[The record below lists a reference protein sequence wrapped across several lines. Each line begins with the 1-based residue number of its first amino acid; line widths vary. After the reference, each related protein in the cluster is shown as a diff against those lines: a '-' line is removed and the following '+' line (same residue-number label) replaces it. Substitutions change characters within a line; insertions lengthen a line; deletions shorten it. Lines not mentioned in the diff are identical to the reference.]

1 MNKSSQFLLPLVKAE
16 GRKSNEFFID
26 SYLGDGTTDTLGN
39 NLYLLFSKQ
48 MDAETSEKYVN
59 ATNFSTSYEVPN
71 GVMYV
76 FTLTEDEREKV
87 VKPFLQGK
95 YSELDKDY
103 VEKHFPLD
111 PKHSLYGNRLVIE
124 KSDKYVKYW
133 SEQGVEIPANAEV
146 WSRPDL
152 TNETYNYESIGQMV
166 SEA

>member
-1 MNKSSQFLLPLVKAE
+1 MNKSSQFLLPLIKSK

-26 SYLGDGTTDTLGN
+26 SYLGDDTSTLGD

-48 MDAETSEKYVN
+48 MDAETSEKYKN
-59 ATNFSTSYEVPN
+59 AANFSTSYEVPN

-76 FTLTEDEREKV
+76 FSLTEEEKEKI

-95 YSELDKDY
+95 YSELDKTY
-103 VEKHFPLD
+103 VEKFFPLD
-111 PKHSLYGNRLVIE
+111 PKHALYGNRLVIE
-124 KSDKYVKYW
+124 KSPKYVKYW
-133 SEQGVEIPANAEV
+133 SEQGVEIPADAEV

-152 TNETYNYESIGQMV
+152 TNEIYSYGYSELFL

>member
-1 MNKSSQFLLPLVKAE
+1 MNKSSQFLLPLIKSE

-26 SYLGDGTTDTLGN
+26 SYLGDGTGTLGD

-48 MDAETSEKYVN
+48 MDAETSEKYKN
-59 ATNFSTSYEVPN
+59 AANFSSTYEVPN
-71 GVMYV
+71 GIMYV
-76 FTLTEDEREKV
+76 FSLTEEEKEKV

-95 YSELDKDY
+95 YSELDKTY
-103 VEKHFPLD
+103 VEKFFPLD
-111 PKHSLYGNRLVIE
+111 PKHALYGNRLVIE

-133 SEQGVEIPANAEV
+133 SDQGVELPANAEV

-152 TNETYNYESIGQMV
+152 TNEIYTHELMGQLV

>member
-1 MNKSSQFLLPLVKAE
+1 MNKSSQFLLPLIKSE

-26 SYLGDGTTDTLGN
+26 SYLGDGTSTLGD

-48 MDAETSEKYVN
+48 MDAETSEKYTK
-59 ATNFSTSYEVPN
+59 AANFSTSYEVPN
-71 GVMYV
+71 GIMYV
-76 FTLTEDEREKV
+76 FSLTEEEKEKI

-103 VEKHFPLD
+103 VEKYFPLD
-111 PKHSLYGNRLVIE
+111 PKHALYGNRLVIE

-133 SEQGVEIPANAEV
+133 SDQGVELPANAEV

-152 TNETYNYESIGQMV
+152 TNEIYNYGYSELSL